1 MSGQIFKMASFLSSL
16 SSDELMTGAAPVLR
30 LASGTRHAS
39 LVEGDVHPDFWSVAR
54 LFKSLI
60 PSPDPGGAALCI
72 YHRGRKVVD
81 LWGGTVDAAGA
92 RWNADTTSIS
102 YSTTKGVAS
111 TLLHVLVDK
120 GLVDYDEPVAKHWP
134 EFACAGKE
142 KITIR
147 QVMCHEAGLY
157 DVRSMIDHARRMLDW
172 DYMVRALEAA
182 RPIHEPG
189 KAHGY
194 HGFTYGFLVGE
205 IIQRVTGKPF
215 PQVLEEEITRPLRL
229 DGLFIGLPQDQAHR
243 KATLQLAGIQSHR
256 GGADSARGYLAAI
269 NRWLQMFGIPVDL
282 REAERALIPHGID
295 EFDFNSPEFAA
306 ACIPSANGVF
316 TARSLATLY
325 ATLAAGGQLDG
336 VRLMSEKTLY
346 RASTIQNR
354 TVDRVVPFPMQWRL
368 GYHRPFTLGFG
379 TGVRHG
385 IGHFGF
391 GGSGAWADLDRN
403 LSVALTLNSGV
414 GTPFGDLRIVRVSTA
429 AARCADRR

>member
-1 MSGQIFKMASFLSSL
+1 MASYS
-16 SSDELMTGAAPVLR
+16 SSDDMATGAAPVLK
-30 LASGTRHAS
+30 LASGAKHAS
-39 LVEGDVHPDFWSVAR
+39 LVEGYIHPDFWSVAR
-54 LFKSLI
+54 LFKSLV
-60 PSPDPGGAALCI
+60 PDPGPGGAALCI

-81 LWGGTVDAAGA
+81 LWGGTVDATGA
-92 RWNADTTSIS
+92 RWNQDTASIS
-102 YSTTKGVAS
+102 YSTTKGIAS
-111 TLLHVLVDK
+111 TLLHILADR

-134 EFACAGKE
+134 EFAYGNKQN
-142 KITIR
+142 ITIR

-157 DVRSMIDHARRMLDW
+157 DIRGMIDHARRMLDW
-172 DYMVRALEAA
+172 EYMIRALEAA
-182 RPIHEPG
+182 HPAHEPG

-194 HGFTYGFLVGE
+194 HGLTYGYLVGE

-215 PQVLEEEITRPLRL
+215 GQVLQEEITGPLGL
-229 DGLFIGLPQDQAHR
+229 DGLFIGMPLELQHR
-243 KATLQLAGIQSHR
+243 KATLQLAGIQSQK
-256 GGADSARGYLAAI
+256 GGADRTRSYLAAL
-269 NRWLQMFGIPVDL
+269 NRWLRMLGIPVDL

-295 EFDFNSPEFAA
+295 ELDFNSPEFAA

-316 TARSLATLY
+316 TARSLAALY
-325 ATLAAGGQLDG
+325 ATLAAGGEMNG
-336 VRLMSEKTLY
+336 VRLMSEKTLH

-368 GYHRPFTLGFG
+368 GYHRPFTIGLGA
-379 TGVRHG
+379 GVQHG

-429 AARCADRR
+429 AVRCADRR

>member
-1 MSGQIFKMASFLSSL
+1 MASFF
-16 SSDELMTGAAPVLR
+16 SSDDAATGAAPVLR
-30 LASGTRHAS
+30 LASGAKHAS
-39 LVEGDVHPDFWSVAR
+39 NVEGYIHPDFWSVAR
-54 LFKSLI
+54 LFKSLV
-60 PSPDPGGAALCI
+60 PSPGPGGAALCI

-81 LWGGTVDAAGA
+81 LWGGTTDATGA
-92 RWNADTTSIS
+92 LWNADTASVS

-111 TLLHVLVDK
+111 TLLHILVDK

-134 EFACAGKE
+134 EFAYAGKE

-157 DVRSMIDHARRMLDW
+157 DIRSMVDHARRMLDW
-172 DYMVRALEAA
+172 DYMIHALEAA
-182 RPIHEPG
+182 HPIHEPG

-194 HGFTYGFLVGE
+194 HGLTYGYLVGE
-205 IIQRVTGKPF
+205 IIQRVSGKPF
-215 PQVLEEEITRPLRL
+215 GVVLDEEITSRLGL
-229 DGLFIGLPQDQAHR
+229 DGLFIGLPADQAHR
-243 KATLQLAGIQSHR
+243 KATLQLAGLQGQR
-256 GGADSARGYLAAI
+256 GGADRTRSYMAAV
-269 NRWLQMFGIPVDL
+269 NRWLQMLGLPVDL

-295 EFDFNSPEFAA
+295 ELDFNSAEFAA

-316 TARSLATLY
+316 TARSLAALY
-325 ATLAAGGQLDG
+325 AALAGGGQLDG
-336 VRLMSEKTLY
+336 VRLMSEKTLH
-346 RASTIQNR
+346 RASTVQNR

-368 GYHRPFTLGFG
+368 GYHRPFTMGLGA
-379 TGVRHG
+379 GVRHG